1 MIRGTG
7 KPHSY
12 PTPPPRGSP
21 GGLGPLP
28 RHHEEPP
35 PPLFPREDPRQEA
48 RGRFTSPE
56 PQICRGLSP
65 PLPRG
70 GRRGA
75 GGRGTRVPSHVA
87 AAAGQTMGAHAA
99 FLLLLLTMLG
109 FVSSRAGPSR
119 GAGWVESKTKR
130 KQRHKKA
137 ALRPLATQRLAGGWR
152 WWRRGAKP
160 APLPSPGGTH
170 AHTTPKRTP
179 SISKPT
185 RSPPCQAEPK
195 TPRHLGQLP
204 LLPIPPPLFGGN
216 PWWIGAGENFA
227 SSHHLLTQNAFQCL
241 TFTEALR
248 VEGGKRLFPFETV
261 KISIQ

>member
-35 PPLFPREDPRQEA
+35 PPLFLREDPRQEA

-99 FLLLLLTMLG
+99 FLLLLLLTMLG

-137 ALRPLATQRLAGGWR
+137 AVRPLATQRLAGGWR

-160 APLPSPGGTH
+160 APLPSPGGHPRPCHPKTH
-170 AHTTPKRTP
+170 PEHLQTHTVSPLPSRTQNPAPPRAASSLPHPAPTFRWKSLVDWSRRKLCIFTPFVDTKRIPVPYFYRGTP
-179 SISKPT
+179 S
-185 RSPPCQAEPK
+185 
-195 TPRHLGQLP
+195 
-204 LLPIPPPLFGGN
+204 GG
-216 PWWIGAGENFA
+216 GET
-227 SSHHLLTQNAFQCL
+227 S
-241 TFTEALR
+241 
-248 VEGGKRLFPFETV
+248 V
-261 KISIQ
+261 SI